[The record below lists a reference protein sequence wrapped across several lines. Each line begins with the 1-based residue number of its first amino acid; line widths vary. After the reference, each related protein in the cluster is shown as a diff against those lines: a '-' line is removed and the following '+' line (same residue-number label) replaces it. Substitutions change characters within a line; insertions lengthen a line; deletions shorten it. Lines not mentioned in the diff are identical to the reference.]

1 MGIGAKMIRGW
12 LVLNA
17 LIDFFPLCIS
27 PNFLGAGPA
36 FDMLATDIY
45 PLATPPAKKG
55 ASATPIELGSFGA
68 RQVGY
73 FFFLCGILR
82 CLGGV
87 NGAKDPTAALL
98 AATSYC
104 IVRVRDRG
112 LPHRARPR
120 VGDDR
125 WRDAEHRCV
134 RDRVHLVHRVPLLA
148 GLEGEDRLRGPD
160 SHTRLVL

>member
-1 MGIGAKMIRGW
+1 MGVGAKMIRGW
-12 LVLNA
+12 LVLNS

-45 PLATPPAKKG
+45 PLATPPTKKG
-55 ASATPIELGSFGA
+55 GVATPIELGSFGA

-98 AATSYC
+98 AATSYVC
-104 IVRVRDRG
+104 EIIVFLIELDRG
-112 LPHRARPR
+112 SVTTGGATQSIVVCAIACISCIAFLYLPASK
-120 VGDDR
+120 
-125 WRDAEHRCV
+125 AK
-134 RDRVHLVHRVPLLA
+134 A
-148 GLEGEDRLRGPD
+148 A
-160 SHTRLVL
+160 

>member
-1 MGIGAKMIRGW
+1 MGVGAKMIRGW
-12 LVLNA
+12 LVLNS

-98 AATSYC
+98 AMMAWPTIRFST
-104 IVRVRDRG
+104 IVLLEPLTIAYMSDSS
-112 LPHRARPR
+112 
-120 VGDDR
+120 GDPFD
-125 WRDAEHRCV
+125 WD
-134 RDRVHLVHRVPLLA
+134 
-148 GLEGEDRLRGPD
+148 
-160 SHTRLVL
+160 